1 MKYAALPLLVIVW
14 SLGACAPSTPEKR
27 IAQNPAAFAA
37 LPAKQQSLVRQGE
50 LSRGMSPEAVTL
62 AWGAPSRRYSGV
74 SNGTASERWD
84 YMGSQPVYGNSFGY
98 GGWGGWG
105 GCNRWGGYWSP
116 YMMNDVAF
124 IPYRRATVLFKNQR
138 VEAWEKM
145 Q

>member
-1 MKYAALPLLVIVW
+1 
-14 SLGACAPSTPEKR
+14 
-27 IAQNPAAFAA
+27 
-37 LPAKQQSLVRQGE
+37 
-50 LSRGMSPEAVTL
+50 MSPDAVVL

-84 YMGSQPVYGNSFGY
+84 YMGSQPVYGNTFGY
-98 GGWGGWG
+98 GGWGGW
-105 GCNRWGGYWSP
+105 NRWGGYGCGGP
-116 YMMNDVAF
+116 FMYNDVTF